1 MEEIGIYTLAI
12 CSMVIDCMQSEISA
26 DKCIHESRIP
36 QYCVYYVYLK
46 SREVLGVG
54 QHVTRDVDISDGKD
68 GSKVNVHQILTLQL
82 ETESTMYVC
91 TTCTTI

>member
-1 MEEIGIYTLAI
+1 MYTRVPYSTVL
-12 CSMVIDCMQSEISA
+12 
-26 DKCIHESRIP
+26 
-36 QYCVYYVYLK
+36 CVYVYLK

-68 GSKVNVHQILTLQL
+68 GGKVNVHQILTLQL